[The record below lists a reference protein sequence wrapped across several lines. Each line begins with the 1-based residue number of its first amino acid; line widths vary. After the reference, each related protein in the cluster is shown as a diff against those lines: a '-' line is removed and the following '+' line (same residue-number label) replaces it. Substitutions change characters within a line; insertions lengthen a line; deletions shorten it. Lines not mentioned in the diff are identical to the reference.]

1 MDTSV
6 VVLRTPLPPFDA
18 GGGTAGV
25 PAGSVVRR
33 TPLPPVPV
41 VNDPSNAVLR
51 TPLPNLASEDRQAHR
66 SSLAG
71 DKRRRE
77 DDSTSGSEVLSAIG
91 ALRADV
97 AALAGRVTY
106 VEESHR
112 ETRKASIVAPV
123 PTRLTKKEA
132 LKLIDH
138 AILQVRAGVRP
149 RPCS

>member
-1 MDTSV
+1 M
-6 VVLRTPLPPFDA
+6 
-18 GGGTAGV
+18 
-25 PAGSVVRR
+25 
-33 TPLPPVPV
+33 
-41 VNDPSNAVLR
+41 NDPSSNVVLR

-77 DDSTSGSEVLSAIG
+77 DDSSEVLSAIG

-97 AALAGRVTY
+97 AALAGRVTH
-106 VEESHR
+106 VEEAHR
-112 ETRKASIVAPV
+112 ETRKVSVVAPV

-138 AILQVRAGVRP
+138 AILQVRACEWP